1 MQMVQNIKMQQ
12 KIKYQIINKGINM
25 RNKMEKIE
33 SLVEQFMYEADE
45 EEEVTEA
52 KSIEIFYSDLDMDGK
67 QKVLEAIDE
76 SFEYV
81 DVFSDDIVR
90 ENIEEGLS
98 KRPLLTMTA
107 EELINK
113 MDIEL

>member
-1 MQMVQNIKMQQ
+1 MRDKM
-12 KIKYQIINKGINM
+12 K
-25 RNKMEKIE
+25 KIE
-33 SLVEQFMYEADE
+33 SIVETFMVEADA

-52 KSIEIFYSDLDMDGK
+52 KNIEIFYSDLDMDGK
-67 QKVLEAIDE
+67 QKVLEAIDND
-76 SFEYV
+76 FEYV

-98 KRPLLTMTA
+98 KRPLLVMSG
-107 EELINK
+107 EEVINK

>member
-1 MQMVQNIKMQQ
+1 MHDKM
-12 KIKYQIINKGINM
+12 K
-25 RNKMEKIE
+25 KIE
-33 SLVEQFMYEADE
+33 SIVETFMFEADE

-52 KSIEIFYSDLDMDGK
+52 KTIEIFYSDLDMDGK
-67 QKVLEAIDE
+67 QKVLEAIDND
-76 SFEYV
+76 FEFV

-98 KRPLLTMTA
+98 KRPLITMSG

>member
-1 MQMVQNIKMQQ
+1 
-12 KIKYQIINKGINM
+12 
-25 RNKMEKIE
+25 MEKTVKKIE
-33 SLVEQFMYEADE
+33 SLVEQFMFEADE

-52 KSIEIFYSDLDMDGK
+52 KTIEIFYSDLDMDGK
-67 QKVLEAIDE
+67 QKVLEAIDA
-76 SFEYV
+76 SFDYV

-98 KRPLLTMTA
+98 KRPLLTMSG

>member
-1 MQMVQNIKMQQ
+1 MRMKNKMQ
-12 KIKYQIINKGINM
+12 
-25 RNKMEKIE
+25 KIE
-33 SLVEQFMYEADE
+33 SIVETYMFEADA

-52 KSIEIFYSDLDMDGK
+52 KNIEIFYSDLDMDGK
-67 QKVLEAIDE
+67 QKVLEAIDND
-76 SFEYV
+76 FDYV

-98 KRPLLTMTA
+98 KRPLLVMSG
-107 EELINK
+107 EEVINK

>member
-1 MQMVQNIKMQQ
+1 MKD
-12 KIKYQIINKGINM
+12 
-25 RNKMEKIE
+25 KMEKIE
-33 SLVEQFMYEADE
+33 SIVENFMIEADE

-52 KSIEIFYSDLDMDGK
+52 KTIELFYSDLDMDAK
-67 QKVLEAIDE
+67 QKVLEAIDNE
-76 SFEYV
+76 YDYV

-98 KRPLLTMTA
+98 KRPMLTLTA
-107 EELINK
+107 DELINK

>member
-1 MQMVQNIKMQQ
+1 MRDKMQ
-12 KIKYQIINKGINM
+12 
-25 RNKMEKIE
+25 KIE
-33 SLVEQFMYEADE
+33 SIVETYMVEADA

-52 KSIEIFYSDLDMDGK
+52 KNIEIFYSDLDMDGK
-67 QKVLEAIDE
+67 QKVLEAIDND
-76 SFEYV
+76 FEYV

-98 KRPLLTMTA
+98 KRPLLVMSG
-107 EELINK
+107 EEVINK